1 MANLVYNKVAW
12 IFENNFGKWAETGL
26 WYKKKYSICRMMGSH
41 PACWILGGMF
51 MNEQLLKMNGLS
63 VEIPNALSFK
73 AHLWHEFKAVLNN
86 VLSGSERSSIGVRP
100 HKGVT
105 RRKIVCYFFITIL
118 RIHAFQKKIWNPF

>member
-1 MANLVYNKVAW
+1 
-12 IFENNFGKWAETGL
+12 
-26 WYKKKYSICRMMGSH
+26 
-41 PACWILGGMF
+41 

-118 RIHAFQKKIWNPF
+118 RIHAFQKKIWNPFLTSDVIIMVVVVLFNGNLFFLKKTGKFCRDVAFKF

>member
-1 MANLVYNKVAW
+1 
-12 IFENNFGKWAETGL
+12 
-26 WYKKKYSICRMMGSH
+26 
-41 PACWILGGMF
+41 

-100 HKGVT
+100 QKGVT

>member
-1 MANLVYNKVAW
+1 MADENVAVQLNDGGR
-12 IFENNFGKWAETGL
+12 IRLSGKDI
-26 WYKKKYSICRMMGSH
+26 K
-41 PACWILGGMF
+41 
-51 MNEQLLKMNGLS
+51 NEKDDA
-63 VEIPNALSFK
+63 V
-73 AHLWHEFKAVLNN
+73 VLNN

>member
-1 MANLVYNKVAW
+1 
-12 IFENNFGKWAETGL
+12 
-26 WYKKKYSICRMMGSH
+26 
-41 PACWILGGMF
+41 

-100 HKGVT
+100 LL
-105 RRKIVCYFFITIL
+105 IV
-118 RIHAFQKKIWNPF
+118 K

>member
-1 MANLVYNKVAW
+1 
-12 IFENNFGKWAETGL
+12 
-26 WYKKKYSICRMMGSH
+26 
-41 PACWILGGMF
+41 
-51 MNEQLLKMNGLS
+51 MNEHLLKMNGLS

-118 RIHAFQKKIWNPF
+118 RMRYYDNR